1 MIRPLFLWIS
11 IAVSSGL
18 AQRPS
23 NVQQTWFP
31 DGTGL
36 EVHAEATGSTHMDAP
51 RGATGAGYFKSERVD
66 RVFRVV
72 GDRDDNALIGY
83 FLEAYRNTQTDT
95 TVIRISPLDQA
106 TAADM
111 LKSLPLGFK
120 SATGRIPTVSA
131 VREFPSVKIGQ
142 AATLDI
148 LYNPAT
154 GEKVYDV
161 LRPITGT
168 SACPTSMCVTA
179 MPVPP
184 RLSLSDIAV
193 RVNGQAMSA
202 ITESVIGK
210 ALRID
215 VPGRGAYVIAAS
227 DPKGASRKFY
237 PNVSAGGKSLK
248 WSIDGDQIEI
258 VSQANVGVDGI
269 IWVYHD
275 PNFRSQ
281 DQPGVVSLQ
290 AADTVEELLPKN

>member
-1 MIRPLFLWIS
+1 MTPALFLLIT
-11 IAVSSGL
+11 IATSNAL
-18 AQRPS
+18 AQQSSYTQR
-23 NVQQTWFP
+23 TWFR

-36 EVHAEATGSTHMDAP
+36 EVHAEATASTRIGAP
-51 RGATGAGYFKSERVD
+51 QGDTGITSVTGGRED
-66 RVFRVV
+66 RIFRVI
-72 GDRDDNALIGY
+72 GDRDNNALFGY

-95 TVIRISPLDQA
+95 TVIRISPLDDA
-106 TAADM
+106 TAAAE
-111 LKSLPLGFK
+111 LKSSSGFK

-131 VREFPSVKIGQ
+131 VREFSSVKIGQ

-148 LYNPAT
+148 LYNPVT

-179 MPVPP
+179 MPVPAQ
-184 RLSLSDIAV
+184 LSLSDITV
-193 RVNGQAMSA
+193 RVNGQAVGA
-202 ITESVIGK
+202 TNGSVIG
-210 ALRID
+210 AAARID
-215 VPGRGAYVIAAS
+215 VPGHGAYVIAAN
-227 DPKGASRKFY
+227 DPKGAGRRFY

-258 VSQANVGVDGI
+258 VSQTDVGMDGI

-281 DQPGVVSLQ
+281 DQSGAVSLE
-290 AADTVEELLPKN
+290 AADTLERLLPKQP